1 MAYSLPSLNAAG
13 NYLASYRQ
21 VQPVA
26 GFEDVL
32 STSGVD
38 TFARQQE
45 LEFAAQV
52 GMAKQAL
59 NNLTQ
64 RLINEDNIKYYEG
77 RDDKTLKTNKLL
89 ALAGLTGG
97 RSRSS
102 SSGGSNSLLGPMDEL
117 IGFNTKT
124 DQIYGRVNDTQ
135 ALEDAISSL
144 GVNTVFDNMTGQG
157 SKSSSSQ
164 KSAPQASTQSLDLKT
179 TTPVFEQLI
188 IDEMRRRQSGK

>member
-21 VQPVA
+21 VQPVS

-45 LEFAAQV
+45 LEFAAKV

-64 RLINEDNIKYYEG
+64 KTISDNTLKYYES
-77 RDDKTLKTNKLL
+77 RDDKTLKGNKLL
-89 ALAGLTGG
+89 ALAGMMG
-97 RSRSS
+97 
-102 SSGGSNSLLGPMDEL
+102 GGSSQSGSSESLLGPLDQL
-117 IGFNTKT
+117 IGFNNKT
-124 DQIYGRVNDTQ
+124 DQVYGRVNETQ
-135 ALEDAISSL
+135 AFEDAISRL
-144 GVNTVFDNMTGQG
+144 GIDGVFANMTGQG
-157 SKSSSSQ
+157 TKSSSSQ

-179 TTPVFEQLI
+179 TAPVSEQMI
-188 IDEMRRRQSGK
+188 IDELKRRQSGK

>member
-45 LEFAAQV
+45 LEFAANV

-64 RLINEDNIKYYEG
+64 RLINEDNIKYSEG
-77 RDDKTLKTNKLL
+77 RDDKTLKANKLL
-89 ALAGLTGG
+89 ALAGLRGG
-97 RSRSS
+97 GSS
-102 SSGGSNSLLGPMDEL
+102 SSSGSNSLLGPMDEL
-117 IGFNTKT
+117 IGLNTKT
-124 DQIYGRVNDTQ
+124 DQIYDRVNDTQ

-144 GVNTVFDNMTGQG
+144 GVDGVFGNMTGQG
-157 SKSSSSQ
+157 PKSSSTQ

-179 TTPVFEQLI
+179 TTPVSEQMILN
-188 IDEMRRRQSGK
+188 ELKRRQSAK

>member
-64 RLINEDNIKYYEG
+64 RLINEDNIKYSEG
-77 RDDKTLKTNKLL
+77 RDDKTLKANKLL

-97 RSRSS
+97 KSS
-102 SSGGSNSLLGPMDEL
+102 SSSGSNSLLGPMDEL
-117 IGFNTKT
+117 IGLNTKT
-124 DQIYGRVNDTQ
+124 DQIYGRVNETQ
-135 ALEDAISSL
+135 ALEDAISKL
-144 GVNTVFDNMTGQG
+144 GVDGVFGNMTGQG
-157 SKSSSSQ
+157 PKSSSSQ

-179 TTPVFEQLI
+179 TTPVSEQMIL
-188 IDEMRRRQSGK
+188 DELKRRQSAK

>member
-1 MAYSLPSLNAAG
+1 MAYSLPSLNAAS

-45 LEFAAQV
+45 LEFAAKV

-64 RLINEDNIKYYEG
+64 RLINEDNIEYYEG

-89 ALAGLTGG
+89 AIAGLTGG
-97 RSRSS
+97 RSSS
-102 SSGGSNSLLGPMDEL
+102 SSSSNSLLGPMDEL

-124 DQIYGRVNDTQ
+124 DQVFDRVKETQ
-135 ALEDAISSL
+135 ALEDAITKLSVD
-144 GVNTVFDNMTGQG
+144 GVFGNMTGQG

-179 TTPVFEQLI
+179 TTPVSEQMILN
-188 IDEMRRRQSGK
+188 ELKRRQSAK